1 MYNTH
6 LDFHTFSD
14 ARSAL
19 CSASSVWLCAVVL
32 GRSAEQWHTSLTA
45 CLSCSDHSCLPTLP
59 TASSVQH
66 PYGRPAA
73 AARDLGY

>member
-19 CSASSVWLCAVVL
+19 CSASSVRLCAVIL
-32 GRSAEQWHTSLTA
+32 GRSAERRHTSLTA
-45 CLSCSDHSCLPTLP
+45 CLSCSGHSLPTPP

-66 PYGRPAA
+66 PYGRPL
-73 AARDLGY
+73 LGT

>member
-19 CSASSVWLCAVVL
+19 CSASSVRLCAVVQ
-32 GRSAEQWHTSLTA
+32 GQSAEQRHTSLTA
-45 CLSCSDHSCLPTLP
+45 CLSCSGHSVSPPRLPRTQCSIL
-59 TASSVQH
+59 TAS
-66 PYGRPAA
+66 RC
-73 AARDLGY
+73 

>member
-19 CSASSVWLCAVVL
+19 CSASSD
-32 GRSAEQWHTSLTA
+32 WHTV
-45 CLSCSDHSCLPTLP
+45 
-59 TASSVQH
+59 SSVQH
-66 PYGRPAA
+66 PYGQPL
-73 AARDLGY
+73 LGT

>member
-32 GRSAEQWHTSLTA
+32 GRSAEQRHTSLTA
-45 CLSCSDHSCLPTLP
+45 FLSCSDHSVSPPCLPRPQYSIL
-59 TASSVQH
+59 TA
-66 PYGRPAA
+66 GRRPL
-73 AARDLGY
+73 LGT